1 MKSQD
6 MILGVMR
13 AQGAA
18 DALDLRGRAADMDGT
33 AIIAEE
39 DKVPA
44 FDPAKDYSQW
54 PAGAPVRDGEQVYK
68 LITPHN
74 AAHYPDSR
82 PSNTPALWSIT
93 HTKDPARA
101 KPWMPPKVT
110 QIYNGKHPYQLIY
123 VKGGGSTVYGW
134 VDEKDIQPPALAAV
148 DKLAKLGVI
157 NSPDYWK
164 QTVSGGKVKYLDI
177 LLTKAAA
184 KITKAGTRSAT
195 PEAGV
200 ASLVSAGVI
209 DTPDYWLKNYNNY
222 PSLGAL
228 LCALGGSV

>member
-13 AQGAA
+13 AQGTA
-18 DALDLRGRAADMDGT
+18 DALSLRGRAADMDGT

-82 PSNTPALWSIT
+82 PSSTPALWSIT
-93 HTKDPARA
+93 HTKDPAKA
-101 KPWMPPKVT
+101 KPWMSPSGT
-110 QIYNGKHPYQLIY
+110 SGLYA
-123 VKGGGSTVYGW
+123 KGECCT
-134 VDEKDIQPPALAAV
+134 DPEAADPAAV
-148 DKLAKLGVI
+148 YRSKVDKQRIFPQRLPQ
-157 NSPDYWK
+157 NW
-164 QTVSGGKVKYLDI
+164 
-177 LLTKAAA
+177 
-184 KITKAGTRSAT
+184 
-195 PEAGV
+195 E
-200 ASLVSAGVI
+200 LVE
-209 DTPDYWLKNYNNY
+209 
-222 PSLGAL
+222 
-228 LCALGGSV
+228 